1 MRRPSAKVVN
11 RIVTLRLEGAKA
23 KPEKFEPVCVCVCV
37 CVCVRERERE
47 REREKVERCFGKG
60 MDGIKSL
67 QNPLI
72 F

>member
-1 MRRPSAKVVN
+1 M
-11 RIVTLRLEGAKA
+11 
-23 KPEKFEPVCVCVCV
+23 CVCERERG
-37 CVCVRERERE
+37 REREGGRE
-47 REREKVERCFGKG
+47 VERCFGKG